1 MNSANMNQ
9 GIILIG
15 KNNLS
20 RRERRIIP
28 VKKSLSKK
36 ARKVIEAGVEEFM
49 TLPPLA
55 ELTRIGA
62 RMMLQAALEEEVTV
76 YLRRD
81 HYERASGARGSR
93 SGSKPRSVKI
103 GSGDIGIRMPQVKNA
118 GGPFHSHILPPRV
131 TQMDEIQEIIP
142 LLYMNGLSSRKVK
155 KAVGKLIGKRGLSHQ
170 NVMRI
175 SGRIVDEFN
184 VWKRRD
190 LSGLQVVYLVLDA
203 VRLGVRAGT
212 TEKEAVLV
220 AWAFLED
227 GSRELMGVSLGNS
240 ESYNAWKSF
249 LEDFMRRGMSAPMLT
264 VIDGC
269 PGLIRAVVEVFPGSD
284 KQRCTKHRT
293 DNVLDKVLEQD
304 KASVKESVRK
314 VFYASTY
321 EHAKE
326 AVELFKKKWSMK
338 YPSAVECLTENI
350 EDCLTY
356 YKYPYQHWL
365 RIRTTNVVERS
376 FKEVKRRIKAAGR
389 FQNEE
394 RALTMVYWQL
404 HELKWNGVSMTK
416 EAKAILTKLHA
427 SKMER
432 IAA

>member
-1 MNSANMNQ
+1 M
-9 GIILIG
+9 
-15 KNNLS
+15 
-20 RRERRIIP
+20 
-28 VKKSLSKK
+28 KKSLSKK
-36 ARKVIEAGVEEFM
+36 SKKVIEESLEEFKAM
-49 TLPPLA
+49 PPLT

-62 RMMLQAALEEEVTV
+62 RMMLQVAVEEEITAH
-76 YLRRD
+76 LARD
-81 HYERASGARGSR
+81 HYERTSSARGSR
-93 SGSKPRSVKI
+93 NGSKPRTVKI
-103 GSGDIGIRMPQVKNA
+103 GSGDIGIRMPQARKA
-118 GGPFHSHILPPRV
+118 GGPFHSQILPPRV
-131 TQMDEIQEIIP
+131 TQADEIQEIIP

-155 KAVGKLIGKRGLSHQ
+155 KAVGKLIGKKGLSHQ
-170 NVMRI
+170 NVLRI

-184 VWKRRD
+184 AWKKRD
-190 LSGLQVVYLVLDA
+190 LSMLEVVYIVLDG

-212 TEKEAVLV
+212 TQKEAVLV

-227 GSRELMGVSLGNS
+227 GSRELVGVSLGNS
-240 ESYNAWKSF
+240 ESYNAWKGF
-249 LEDFMRRGMSAPMLT
+249 LEDLLRRGMGTPMLT

-269 PGLIRAVVEVFPGSD
+269 PGLIKAVDEVFPESD

-293 DNVLDKVLEQD
+293 ENVLDKVLEQD

-338 YPSAVECLTENI
+338 YPAAVECLIENI

-365 RIRTTNVVERS
+365 KIRTTNIVERS
-376 FKEVKRRIKAAGR
+376 FKEVKRRVKAAGR

-394 RALTMVYWQL
+394 RGLTMVYWQL
-404 HELKWNGVSMTK
+404 KELKWNGVSMTR
-416 EAKAILTKLHA
+416 EAKAILTRIRT
-427 SKMER
+427 SRMQR

>member
-1 MNSANMNQ
+1 M
-9 GIILIG
+9 
-15 KNNLS
+15 
-20 RRERRIIP
+20 
-28 VKKSLSKK
+28 KKSLSKK
-36 ARKVIEAGVEEFM
+36 ARKVIEDGVQEFM
-49 TLPPLA
+49 GLPPLT
-55 ELTRIGA
+55 ELTKIGA
-62 RMMLQAALEEEVTV
+62 RMMLQSALEEEVTG
-76 YLRRD
+76 YLQRD
-81 HYERASGARGSR
+81 FYERNAEANGSR
-93 SGSKPRSVKI
+93 SGSKPRTVKI
-103 GSGDIGIRMPQVKNA
+103 GGGDIGLKMPQVINA
-118 GGPFHSHILPPRV
+118 GGPFHSRILAPRV

-155 KAVGKLIGKRGLSHQ
+155 KAVGKLIGKKGLSHQ
-170 NVMRI
+170 NVLRI
-175 SGRIVDEFN
+175 SSRIVEEFKA
-184 VWKRRD
+184 WKKRD
-190 LSGLQVVYLVLDA
+190 LSTLQVIYLVLDA
-203 VRLGVRAGT
+203 VRMGVRAGT
-212 TEKEAVLV
+212 KEKEAVLV

-227 GSRELMGVSLGNS
+227 GSRELVGVSLGNS
-240 ESYNAWKSF
+240 ESYSAWKGF
-249 LEDFMRRGMSAPMLT
+249 LEDLLKREMIVPMLT

-269 PGLIRAVVEVFPGSD
+269 PGLIKAVDEVLPESD

-293 DNVLDKVLEQD
+293 ENVLDKVLEQD
-304 KASVKESVRK
+304 KASVKTSVRK

-365 RIRTTNVVERS
+365 RIRTTNIVERS
-376 FKEVKRRIKAAGR
+376 FKEVKRRVKVAGR

-404 HELKWNGVSMTK
+404 KELKWNGVSMTR
-416 EAKAILTKLHA
+416 EAKAILTKIRT
-427 SKMER
+427 SRIQR

>member
-1 MNSANMNQ
+1 M
-9 GIILIG
+9 
-15 KNNLS
+15 
-20 RRERRIIP
+20 
-28 VKKSLSKK
+28 KKSLSKK
-36 ARKVIEAGVEEFM
+36 AKKVMEEGVEEFM
-49 TLPPLA
+49 TLPPLT
-55 ELTRIGA
+55 ELTKIGA
-62 RMMLQAALEEEVTV
+62 RMMLQSALEEEVTA
-76 YLRRD
+76 YLQRD
-81 HYERASGARGSR
+81 YYERNAEAKGSR

-103 GSGDIGIRMPQVKNA
+103 GSGDIGLKMPQVRNA
-118 GGPFHSHILPPRV
+118 GGPFHSRILPPRL
-131 TQMDEIQEIIP
+131 TQMDEIQETIP

-155 KAVGKLIGKRGLSHQ
+155 KAVGKLIGKKGLSHQ

-175 SGRIVDEFN
+175 SGRVVDEFN
-184 VWKRRD
+184 AWKKRD
-190 LSGLQVVYLVLDA
+190 LSMLQVVYLIVDG
-203 VRLGVRAGT
+203 VRVGVRAGT

-227 GSRELMGVSLGNS
+227 GSRELVGVSLGNS
-240 ESYNAWKSF
+240 ESYNAWKGF
-249 LEDFMRRGMSAPMLT
+249 LEDLVGRGMGAPMLT

-269 PGLIRAVVEVFPGSD
+269 PGLIKAVDEVFPESD

-293 DNVLDKVLEQD
+293 DNVLDKVLELD
-304 KASVKESVRK
+304 KTSVKESVRK

-326 AVELFKKKWSMK
+326 AVELFKKKWSLK

-416 EAKAILTKLHA
+416 EAKAILTRIQA
-427 SKMER
+427 SRMER
-432 IAA
+432 VAA

>member
-1 MNSANMNQ
+1 MNQ
-9 GIILIG
+9 GIILKG
-15 KNNLS
+15 KNDLS

-28 VKKSLSKK
+28 MKKSLSKK
-36 ARKVIEAGVEEFM
+36 AKKVIDEGVEEFM
-49 TLPPLA
+49 TLPPLT
-55 ELTRIGA
+55 ELTKIGA
-62 RMMLQAALEEEVTV
+62 RMMLQSALEEEVTA
-76 YLRRD
+76 YLQRD
-81 HYERASGARGSR
+81 YYERNAEARGSR

-103 GSGDIGIRMPQVKNA
+103 GSGDIGLKMPQTRNS
-118 GGPFHSHILPPRV
+118 GGPFHSRILPPRL

-155 KAVGKLIGKRGLSHQ
+155 KAVGKLIGKKGLSHQ

-184 VWKRRD
+184 VWKKRD
-190 LSGLQVVYLVLDA
+190 LSMLQVVYLIVDG
-203 VRLGVRAGT
+203 VRVGVRAGT
-212 TEKEAVLV
+212 TEKETVLV

-227 GSRELMGVSLGNS
+227 GSRELVGVSLGNS
-240 ESYNAWKSF
+240 ESYNAWKGF
-249 LEDFMRRGMSAPMLT
+249 LEDLVGRGMGAPMLT

-269 PGLIRAVVEVFPGSD
+269 PGLIKAVDEVFPESD

-293 DNVLDKVLEQD
+293 DNVLDKVLEKD
-304 KASVKESVRK
+304 KTSVKESVRK

-326 AVELFKKKWSMK
+326 AVELFKKKWSLK

-376 FKEVKRRIKAAGR
+376 FKEVKRRIKTAGR

-416 EAKAILTKLHA
+416 EAKAILTRINALR
-427 SKMER
+427 MER
-432 IAA
+432 VAA

>member
-1 MNSANMNQ
+1 M
-9 GIILIG
+9 
-15 KNNLS
+15 
-20 RRERRIIP
+20 
-28 VKKSLSKK
+28 KKSLSKK
-36 ARKVIEAGVEEFM
+36 SKKVIKNGVEELM
-49 TLPPLA
+49 MLPTLA

-62 RMMLQAALEEEVTV
+62 KMMLQSALEEEVTG
-76 YLRRD
+76 YLQRD
-81 HYERASGARGSR
+81 HYERNALARGSR
-93 SGSKPRSVKI
+93 NGSKPRTVKV
-103 GSGDIGIRMPQVKNA
+103 GSGDIGIQMPQVRNA
-118 GGPFHSHILPPRV
+118 GGPFHSRILPPRM
-131 TQMDEIQEIIP
+131 TQMSEVQEIIP
-142 LLYMNGLSSRKVK
+142 LLYMNGLSTRKVK
-155 KAVGKLIGKRGLSHQ
+155 KAVGKLIGKKGLSHQ

-184 VWKRRD
+184 AWKKRD
-190 LSGLQVVYLVLDA
+190 LSNLQVVYLVLDG
-203 VRLGVRAGT
+203 VRLGVRAET
-212 TEKEAVLV
+212 KEKEAVLV

-240 ESYNAWKSF
+240 ESYSAWKGF
-249 LEDFMRRGMSAPMLT
+249 LEDLVKRGMGEPMLT

-269 PGLIRAVVEVFPGSD
+269 PGLIKAVDEVFPESD

-293 DNVLDKVLEQD
+293 ENVLDKVLEQD

-338 YPSAVECLTENI
+338 YPSAVECLMEDI
-350 EDCLTY
+350 ERCLTY

-365 RIRTTNVVERS
+365 RIRTTNIVERS
-376 FKEVKRRIKAAGR
+376 FKEVKRRVKVAGR

-404 HELKWNGVSMTK
+404 NELNWNGVSMSK
-416 EAKAILTKLHA
+416 EAKAILMKIRA
-427 SKMER
+427 SR
-432 IAA
+432 SYSAAGYRTELVARTAVAALPNSSVAVIVTV

>member
-1 MNSANMNQ
+1 MNQ

-28 VKKSLSKK
+28 MKRSLTKK
-36 ARKVIEAGVEEFM
+36 AKKVIEEGVEELM
-49 TLPPLA
+49 QLPPLA

-62 RMMLQAALEEEVTV
+62 RMMLQSGLEEEVTA
-76 YLRRD
+76 YLQRD
-81 HYERASGARGSR
+81 YYERNADAKGSR
-93 SGSKPRSVKI
+93 SGSKPRTVKI
-103 GSGDIGIRMPQVKNA
+103 GSGDIGLKMPQVRNA
-118 GGPFHSHILPPRV
+118 GGPFHSLLLPPRV

-142 LLYMNGLSSRKVK
+142 LLYMNGLSTRKVK
-155 KAVGKLIGKRGLSHQ
+155 KAVGKLIGKKGLSHQ

-175 SGRIVDEFN
+175 SGRIVEEFN
-184 VWKRRD
+184 VWKKRD
-190 LSGLQVVYLVLDA
+190 LSTLKVVYLILDGI
-203 VRLGVRAGT
+203 RLGVRAET
-212 TEKEAVLV
+212 REKEAVLV
-220 AWAFLED
+220 AWAFLDD
-227 GSRELMGVSLGNS
+227 GSRELVGVSLGNR

-249 LEDFMRRGMSAPMLT
+249 LEDLLRRGMGAPLLS

-269 PGLIRAVVEVFPGSD
+269 PGLIKAVEEVFPESD

-293 DNVLDKVLEQD
+293 ENVLDKVLEQD
-304 KASVKESVRK
+304 RGSVKESVRK

-338 YPSAVECLTENI
+338 YPSAVDCLTEDI
-350 EDCLTY
+350 ESCLTY

-376 FKEVKRRIKAAGR
+376 FKEVKRRVKGIGR

-404 HELKWNGVSMTK
+404 HELKWNGVSMTQ
-416 EAKAILTKLHA
+416 EAMAILTKIRA
-427 SKMER
+427 SKIQR

>member
-1 MNSANMNQ
+1 MA
-9 GIILIG
+9 

-20 RRERRIIP
+20 KRERRIIP
-28 VKKSLSKK
+28 MKKSLSKK
-36 ARKVIEAGVEEFM
+36 SKKVIEEGMAEFM

-62 RMMLQAALEEEVTV
+62 KMMLQSAMEEEVTA
-76 YLRRD
+76 YLQRD
-81 HYERASGARGSR
+81 YYERTAGAKGSR

-103 GSGDIGIRMPQVKNA
+103 GSGDIEIKMPQTRNS
-118 GGPFHSHILPPRV
+118 GGPFHSLILPPRV
-131 TQMDEIQEIIP
+131 TRMDEVEEVIP

-155 KAVGKLIGKRGLSHQ
+155 KAVAKLIGKKGLSHQ
-170 NVMRI
+170 NVLRI
-175 SGRIVDEFN
+175 SGRIVAEFN
-184 VWKRRD
+184 TWKKRD
-190 LSGLQVVYLVLDA
+190 LSMLKPIYLILDGI
-203 VRLGVRAGT
+203 RLGLRTAT

-220 AWAFLED
+220 AWALLED
-227 GSRELMGVSLGNS
+227 GSRELVSVSIGNR
-240 ESYNAWKSF
+240 ESYSAWKGF
-249 LEDFMRRGMSAPMLT
+249 LEDLLKRGMGEPMLT

-269 PGLIRAVVEVFPGSD
+269 PGLIKAVAEVFPESD

-293 DNVLDKVLEQD
+293 ENVLDKVLEQD
-304 KASVKESVRK
+304 KKAVKESVRK

-326 AVELFKKKWSMK
+326 AVEMFKKKWSMK
-338 YPSAVECLTENI
+338 YPSAVECLAEDI
-350 EDCLTY
+350 ESCLTY

-376 FKEVKRRIKAAGR
+376 FKEVKRRVKTAGR
-389 FQNEE
+389 FHNEE

-404 HELKWNGVSMTK
+404 KELRWNGVIMSK
-416 EAKAILTKLHA
+416 ETKAILAKIRSERLQRTQ
-427 SKMER
+427 R

>member
-1 MNSANMNQ
+1 M
-9 GIILIG
+9 
-15 KNNLS
+15 
-20 RRERRIIP
+20 
-28 VKKSLSKK
+28 KKSLSKK
-36 ARKVIEAGVEEFM
+36 ARKVIEEGIQEFM
-49 TLPPLA
+49 EIPPLT
-55 ELTRIGA
+55 ELTKIGA
-62 RMMLQAALEEEVTV
+62 RMMLQSALEEEVTA
-76 YLRRD
+76 YLQRD
-81 HYERASGARGSR
+81 YYERNAEAKGSR

-103 GSGDIGIRMPQVKNA
+103 GSGDIGIQMPQVKHA
-118 GGPFHSHILPPRV
+118 GGPFHSRILPPRV

-142 LLYMNGLSSRKVK
+142 LLYMNGLSTRKVK
-155 KAVGKLIGKRGLSHQ
+155 KAVGKLIGNKGLSHQ

-175 SGRIVDEFN
+175 SGRIVEEFN
-184 VWKRRD
+184 IWKRRE
-190 LSGLQVVYLVLDA
+190 LSTLKPVYLMLDGI
-203 VRLGVRAGT
+203 RLGVRAET

-227 GSRELMGVSLGNS
+227 GSRELVSVSLGNR
-240 ESYNAWKSF
+240 ESYNAWKGF
-249 LEDFMRRGMSAPMLT
+249 LEDLIRRGLSEPMLT

-269 PGLIRAVVEVFPGSD
+269 PGLIRAVDEVFPESD

-293 DNVLDKVLEQD
+293 ENVLDKVLEQD

-314 VFYASTY
+314 IFYASTY

-326 AVELFKKKWSMK
+326 AVEMFKKKWSMK
-338 YPSAVECLTENI
+338 YPSAVECLTEEI
-350 EDCLTY
+350 ENCLTY

-376 FKEVKRRIKAAGR
+376 FKEVKRRVRTAGR

-404 HELKWNGVSMTK
+404 NELSWNGVSMSK
-416 EAKAILTKLHA
+416 EAKAILAKIRA
-427 SKMER
+427 SKLQR

>member
-1 MNSANMNQ
+1 
-9 GIILIG
+9 
-15 KNNLS
+15 
-20 RRERRIIP
+20 

-36 ARKVIEAGVEEFM
+36 TKKVIEENLKEFM
-49 TLPPLA
+49 TLPPLM

-62 RMMLQAALEEEVTV
+62 RMMLQSAMEEEVTA
-76 YLRRD
+76 YLQRD
-81 HYERASGARGSR
+81 YYERNAGAKGSR
-93 SGSKPRSVKI
+93 NGSKPRAVKI
-103 GSGDIGIRMPQVKNA
+103 GSGDIGIRMPQVRNA
-118 GGPFHSHILPPRV
+118 GGPFHSQILPPRV

-142 LLYMNGLSSRKVK
+142 LLYMNGLSTRKVK
-155 KAVGKLIGKRGLSHQ
+155 KAVGKLIGGKGLSHQ

-175 SGRIVDEFN
+175 SGRIVEEFN
-184 VWKRRD
+184 IWKKRD
-190 LSGLQVVYLVLDA
+190 LSTLQVVYLILDGI
-203 VRLGVRAGT
+203 RLGIRAET

-227 GSRELMGVSLGNS
+227 GSRELVGVSLGNR
-240 ESYNAWKSF
+240 ESCNAWKGF
-249 LEDFMRRGMSAPMLT
+249 LEDLVRRGMSEPMLT
-264 VIDGC
+264 IIDGC
-269 PGLIRAVVEVFPGSD
+269 PGLIKAVDEVFPESD
-284 KQRCTKHRT
+284 KQRCTKHKT
-293 DNVLDKVLEQD
+293 ENVLDKVLEQD
-304 KASVKESVRK
+304 RASVKESVRR

-338 YPSAVECLTENI
+338 YPSAVECLTEDI
-350 EDCLTY
+350 ESCLTY

-376 FKEVKRRIKAAGR
+376 FKEVKRRVKGIGR

-416 EAKAILTKLHA
+416 EAKAILTKIRA
-427 SKMER
+427 SRIQR

>member
-1 MNSANMNQ
+1 MKK
-9 GIILIG
+9 ILA
-15 KNNLS
+15 
-20 RRERRIIP
+20 
-28 VKKSLSKK
+28 KK
-36 ARKVIEAGVEEFM
+36 ARKVIEDGVQEIMEM
-49 TLPPLA
+49 PPLS

-62 RMMLQAALEEEVTV
+62 RMMLQSGLEEEVTA
-76 YLRRD
+76 YLQRD
-81 HYERASGARGSR
+81 YYERSTKAKGSR

-103 GSGDIGIRMPQVKNA
+103 GSGDIGLRMPQVRDA
-118 GGPFHSHILPPRV
+118 GGPFHFRILPPRM

-155 KAVGKLIGKRGLSHQ
+155 KAVGKLIGKKGLSHQ
-170 NVMRI
+170 NVLRI

-184 VWKRRD
+184 ASKKRD
-190 LSGLQVVYLVLDA
+190 LSTLEVIYLVLD
-203 VRLGVRAGT
+203 G
-212 TEKEAVLV
+212 
-220 AWAFLED
+220 D
-227 GSRELMGVSLGNS
+227 GSRELVGVSLGNS
-240 ESYNAWKSF
+240 ESYNAWKGF
-249 LEDFMRRGMSAPMLT
+249 LEDLLRRGMGAPMLT

-269 PGLIRAVVEVFPGSD
+269 PGLIKAVDEVFPESD

-293 DNVLDKVLEQD
+293 ENVLDKVLEQD

-338 YPSAVECLTENI
+338 YPSAVACLTENV

-365 RIRTTNVVERS
+365 KIRTTNIVERS
-376 FKEVKRRIKAAGR
+376 FKEVKRRVKVSGR

-394 RALTMVYWQL
+394 RGLTMVYWQL
-404 HELKWNGVSMTK
+404 HELKWNGVSMTR
-416 EAKAILTKLHA
+416 EAKAILTRIQA
-427 SKMER
+427 SRIQR